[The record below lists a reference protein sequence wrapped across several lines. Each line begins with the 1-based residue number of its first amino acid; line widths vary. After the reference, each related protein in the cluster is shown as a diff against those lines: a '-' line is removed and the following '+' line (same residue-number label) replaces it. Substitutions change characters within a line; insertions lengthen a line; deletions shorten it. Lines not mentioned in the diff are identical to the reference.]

1 MVRTGLYNLLLACGS
16 WLFMLSAA
24 QASVASSIDIRS
36 ANFTISEHPL
46 QITEGLIHASQ
57 SQALPSASANTW
69 LDLRHNS
76 IRLSPV
82 MGFTGKPIVPARRVP
97 FQTEVIEVFPGATAM
112 VATAQQ
118 AALPAAGDSVPDPA
132 PLGFLGLGLIA
143 LALARRR
150 RRKAQVA
157 TPAQEQTPEPEPMAL
172 AA

>member
-1 MVRTGLYNLLLACGS
+1 MVRTGWYNLLLACAS

-82 MGFTGKPIVPARRVP
+82 MGFSGKPIVPARRVP

-112 VATAQQ
+112 AAK
-118 AALPAAGDSVPDPA
+118 ALPAAGDSVPDPA

-157 TPAQEQTPEPEPMAL
+157 TPAQEQTPEPELMAL

>member
-1 MVRTGLYNLLLACGS
+1 MVRTGWYNLLLACAS

-97 FQTEVIEVFPGATAM
+97 FQTEVIEVFPTAM
-112 VATAQQ
+112 AATVQQ
-118 AALPAAGDSVPDPA
+118 AALTAAGDSVPDPA